1 MDLRILNLMVGNF
14 EDIPE
19 QNSGLIRLFLSSTT
33 SGTYLITLD
42 WNLVLINFC
51 FFSDFHDERDE
62 IIKNSYRSLKDW
74 CWENYGFKIIVCF

>member
-51 FFSDFHDERDE
+51 FFQIFTMKEM
-62 IIKNSYRSLKDW
+62 K
-74 CWENYGFKIIVCF
+74 